1 MKKYLLSII
10 ALGILSSAAFAEFE
24 RPRIKRDLATILERI
39 QGILE
44 DDEARS
50 ELSDRRIAYL
60 EQRRDL
66 LGVQLEMRT
75 ALRAAL
81 SELAD
86 DATEEER
93 KAALQSVREQF
104 AEDLEGIKQARR
116 DFMKRRRANRDSGEG

>member
-1 MKKYLLSII
+1 MIDRI
-10 ALGILSSAAFAEFE
+10 NAA
-24 RPRIKRDLATILERI
+24 
-39 QGILE
+39 LE
-44 DDEARS
+44 DTTGLS
-50 ELSDRRIAYL
+50 ERRIAYL

-66 LGVQLEMRT
+66 LGVQLEMKT

-93 KAALQSVREQF
+93 KAAVQSVREQF

-116 DFMKRRRANRDSGEG
+116 EFMKRRRANRDSGEG